1 VSGTGHLEDLKGPV
15 IFMANH
21 LSFLDTPALVMAIP
35 KRFRRR
41 LAIAAGTD
49 VLYDRYQWIAPLAD
63 LLYNSYPL
71 PTGAEEN
78 IKPGLEY
85 TGRLLDHGWSV
96 LIFPEGQM
104 NRGGTSLQPLKT
116 GAGMLAVEMQVP
128 VVPVVLTGTEHILP
142 ADKLMPRRR
151 GEVPVRFG
159 APVRVTAA
167 TSYTA
172 AAQQI
177 EDALAD
183 LLEESE

>member
-1 VSGTGHLEDLKGPV
+1 
-15 IFMANH
+15 
-21 LSFLDTPALVMAIP
+21 
-35 KRFRRR
+35 
-41 LAIAAGTD
+41 
-49 VLYDRYQWIAPLAD
+49 LAD

-116 GAGMLAVEMQVP
+116 GAGMLAMEMQVP
-128 VVPVVLTGTEHILP
+128 VVPVALIGTERILP
-142 ADKLMPRRR
+142 PDLLLPRRR
-151 GEVPVRFG
+151 GVVQVRFG
-159 APVRVTAA
+159 APVRVDAGA
-167 TSYTA
+167 SYTA
-172 AAQQI
+172 AAQHI

-183 LLEESE
+183 LLKGSA